1 MRTVIYTF
9 ATIGTTLAGSA
20 VDASFGCRENDVAA
34 CRAASAT
41 TVRNAHAHSH
51 YPTGLEMTQ
60 GGVAPSQGAP
70 LLLDIELR

>member
-9 ATIGTTLAGSA
+9 ATIGTTLAGSG
-20 VDASFGCRENDVAA
+20 VDAGFGCRENDVAA
-34 CRAASAT
+34 CRAASAA
-41 TVRNAHAHSH
+41 TVRNVHAHSH
-51 YPTGLEMTQ
+51 YPTGLEMTR